1 MQFRKIMKLAQLT
14 ILALFISVVGSGC
27 ATKIAVVKDTCPKSY
42 TIKGRTY
49 HPLKKASPG
58 FFQSGI
64 ASWYGPG
71 FDGKKTASGEIYD
84 MHSLTA
90 AHNILPLNTLVRVT
104 NLSNNKD
111 VVVRIN
117 DRGPFV
123 GERVIDLSLAAAK
136 QIGMV
141 APGTTPVRV
150 SVIGPADS
158 MLAARVSQPQTASSR
173 RSAPNP
179 FFSTG
184 RNRFLALR
192 DP

>member
-1 MQFRKIMKLAQLT
+1 MKLFQLT
-14 ILALFISVVGSGC
+14 ILALFISIVGSGC
-27 ATKIAVVKDTCPKSY
+27 ATKMAVVKEGSSKSY

-49 HPLKKASPG
+49 HPMKKAYPG
-58 FFQSGI
+58 FFQHGV

-71 FDGKKTASGEIYD
+71 FDGKKTSSGEIYD
-84 MHSLTA
+84 MHALTA

-123 GERVIDLSLAAAK
+123 NDRVVDLSLAAA
-136 QIGMV
+136 QRIGMV

-158 MLAARVSQPQTASSR
+158 MLASR
-173 RSAPNP
+173 IPETGKGNRSRSAPNP
-179 FFSTG
+179 FFSNS
-184 RNRFLALR
+184 RNRILALR

>member
-1 MQFRKIMKLAQLT
+1 MATLKE
-14 ILALFISVVGSGC
+14 SGPG
-27 ATKIAVVKDTCPKSY
+27 PKSY
-42 TIKGRTY
+42 TVQGKTY
-49 HPLKKASPG
+49 HPLKKAYPG
-58 FFQSGI
+58 FCQSGV

-71 FDGKKTASGEIYD
+71 FDGRKTSSGEIYD
-84 MHSLTA
+84 MHGLTA

-123 GERVIDLSLAAAK
+123 KDRVIDLSLAAA
-136 QIGMV
+136 QRIGMV

-150 SVIGPADS
+150 SVLGPADS
-158 MLAARVSQPQTASSR
+158 VLAGHTPEIRDGHRSR
-173 RSAPNP
+173 GVANP
-179 FFSTG
+179 FFSNG
-184 RNRFLALR
+184 RNKLLALR

>member
-1 MQFRKIMKLAQLT
+1 MTSQYIMKLTQLT
-14 ILALFISVVGSGC
+14 ILALFICIAGSGC
-27 ATKIAVVKDTCPKSY
+27 ATRMAIVKDSCPKPY

-49 HPLKKASPG
+49 HPLKKAYPG
-58 FFQSGI
+58 FFQRGI

-71 FDGKKTASGEIYD
+71 FNGRKTASGEIYD
-84 MHSLTA
+84 MHTLTA

-123 GERVIDLSLAAAK
+123 GERVIDLSLAAA
-136 QIGMV
+136 QEIGMV

-150 SVIGPADS
+150 SVIGPANS
-158 MLAARVSQPQTASSR
+158 MLAAGSSRTQKASTR

-179 FFSTG
+179 FFSSG
-184 RNRFLALR
+184 RNRLLALR

>member
-1 MQFRKIMKLAQLT
+1 MKLTQLT
-14 ILALFISVVGSGC
+14 ILAIFICLVGSGC
-27 ATKIAVVKDTCPKSY
+27 ATRMAVVKGSCPKPY

-49 HPLKKASPG
+49 HPLKEASPG
-58 FFQSGI
+58 FFQRGI

-71 FDGKKTASGEIYD
+71 FHGKKTASGEIYD
-84 MHSLTA
+84 MHTLTA

-111 VVVRIN
+111 VIVRIN

-123 GERVIDLSLAAAK
+123 GERVIDLSLAAA
-136 QIGMV
+136 QRIGMV

-150 SVIGPADS
+150 SVIGPAGS
-158 MLAARVSQPQTASSR
+158 MLAARASQTQTASSR

-179 FFSTG
+179 FFSRG

>member
-1 MQFRKIMKLAQLT
+1 MKLTQLA
-14 ILALFISVVGSGC
+14 ILALFISIVGTGC
-27 ATKIAVVKDTCPKSY
+27 ATKIATVKESSPKPY

-49 HPLKKASPG
+49 HPMKKAYPG
-58 FFQSGI
+58 FFQHGI

-71 FDGKKTASGEIYD
+71 FDGRKTSSGEIYD
-84 MHSLTA
+84 MNGLTA

-123 GERVIDLSLAAAK
+123 KDRVIDLSLGAA
-136 QIGMV
+136 QRIGVV

-158 MLAARVSQPQTASSR
+158 MLAARIPEAGTGNRS

-179 FFSTG
+179 FFSNS
-184 RNRFLALR
+184 RNRLLALR

>member
-1 MQFRKIMKLAQLT
+1 MKLTQLT
-14 ILALFISVVGSGC
+14 ILAIFICILGSGC
-27 ATKIAVVKDTCPKSY
+27 ATRTAFVKHSCPKPY

-58 FFQSGI
+58 FFQRGI

-71 FDGKKTASGEIYD
+71 FHGKKTASGETYD
-84 MHSLTA
+84 MHCLTA

-111 VVVRIN
+111 VVVRVN

-123 GERVIDLSLAAAK
+123 GERVIDLSLAAAQ

-141 APGTTPVRV
+141 APGTTPVRI
-150 SVIGPADS
+150 SVIGPANS
-158 MLAARVSQPQTASSR
+158 MLAARASQTRTASSR
-173 RSAPNP
+173 LSAPNP
-179 FFSTG
+179 FFSRG

>member
-1 MQFRKIMKLAQLT
+1 MKLPQLA
-14 ILALFISVVGSGC
+14 IMALFICIVGTGC
-27 ATKIAVVKDTCPKSY
+27 ATKMATVKESGPKSY

-49 HPLKKASPG
+49 HPMKKAYPG
-58 FFQSGI
+58 FFQHGI

-71 FDGKKTASGEIYD
+71 FDGKKTSSGEIYD

-123 GERVIDLSLAAAK
+123 RDRVVDLSLAAA
-136 QIGMV
+136 QRIGMV
-141 APGTTPVRV
+141 APGTTPVRI

-158 MLAARVSQPQTASSR
+158 MLAARIAETGSGSPSV
-173 RSAPNP
+173 PNP
-179 FFSTG
+179 FFTK
-184 RNRFLALR
+184 NRTRLLALR
-192 DP
+192 AP